1 MKPAY
6 RHLKKRKWN
15 NKMNNQSEV
24 KNNAQALPK
33 WRQWVKDNKA
43 KLLAVIG
50 VGLSAIAG
58 DAVGITDLITAWFF

>member
-15 NKMNNQSEV
+15 NKMNNQSDT
-24 KNNAQALPK
+24 KNNVQALPK
-33 WRQWVKDNKA
+33 WRQWVKDNKG
-43 KLLAVIG
+43 KIIAVIG

-58 DAVGITDLITAWFF
+58 EVVGITDFITAWFF